1 MFKNREEA
9 GKILGKKLLEELGP
23 QVACKPGLNNC
34 EIIVLGIPRGGI
46 VIVREVAKTLNCPM
60 DVIVVRKL
68 GAPENPELAI
78 GAIGETKG
86 AQYIDKKLS
95 GNIGADKAYLEQEI
109 RIQLLEIKRRERIY
123 RQARLPLGLKN
134 KTVIIVDDG
143 SATGATVIAAARE
156 VWNNKPKKVII
167 ALPVVAK
174 DTLEKLE
181 KEADEVIYLEAPEQ
195 FFSVSQFYSEFKQI
209 SDEEVIEILK

>member
-1 MFKNREEA
+1 MFVNRKEA
-9 GKILGKKLLEELGP
+9 GKTLGKKILEEIRELRKES
-23 QVACKPGLNNC
+23 V
-34 EIIVLGIPRGGI
+34 VLGIPRGGI
-46 VIVREVAKTLNCPM
+46 VVASEVAKTLYCPM

-86 AQYIDKKLS
+86 AQYIDKRLS
-95 GNIGADKAYLEQEI
+95 ENIGADKAYLAQEI
-109 RIQLLEIKRRERIY
+109 RIQLLEIRRRERVY
-123 RQARLPLGLKN
+123 RQGKPALDLKN
-134 KTVIIVDDG
+134 KIVVITDDG
-143 SATGATVIAAARE
+143 SATGATAIAAARE
-156 VWNNKPKKVII
+156 VWNNKPRKVIM

-195 FFSVSQFYSEFKQI
+195 FFSVGQFYQEFEQVG
-209 SDEEVIEILK
+209 DEEVVNLLRFSRS